1 MDLAALY
8 RLHGAMV
15 LRRSR
20 RLLRDDAAAPDGVQ
34 DVFLKLHECRQDL
47 HEGGLVSWLYVVTT
61 NLCLHRLRAM
71 ATRERLNGTL
81 PQETSERPRG
91 ADLALARGVL
101 AALPEELATAAA
113 YRFIDEMTHAEIAE
127 LLGCSRRHVG
137 DLLARFEAE
146 MESQRRLA

>member
-20 RLLRDDAAAPDGVQ
+20 RLLRDDAAAQDVVQ
-34 DVFLKLHECRQDL
+34 DVFLKLHECRHDL
-47 HEGGLVSWLYVVTT
+47 QQGGLVSWLYVVTT

-71 ATRERLNGTL
+71 ATRARLNGTMIH
-81 PQETSERPRG
+81 ETSARARG
-91 ADLALARGVL
+91 ADLALARSVM
-101 AALPEELATAAA
+101 AALPEELATVAV

-137 DLLARFEAE
+137 DLLVRFEAE
-146 MESQRRLA
+146 MESNRRLA

>member
-20 RLLRDDAAAPDGVQ
+20 RLLRDDAAAQDAVQ
-34 DVFLKLHECRQDL
+34 DVFLKLHECRQ
-47 HEGGLVSWLYVVTT
+47 EFQESGLVSWLYVVTT
-61 NLCLHRLRAM
+61 NLCLQRLRAM
-71 ATRERLNGTL
+71 ATRERLNGAL
-81 PQETSERPRG
+81 APETSARARG
-91 ADLALARGVL
+91 ADLVLARSVL
-101 AALPEELATAAA
+101 ATLPEELATVAV

-137 DLLARFEAE
+137 DLLVRFEAE
-146 MESQRRLA
+146 MESKRRLA

>member
-20 RLLRDDAAAPDGVQ
+20 RLLRDDAAAQDAVQ
-34 DVFLKLHECRQDL
+34 DVFLKLHECRQ
-47 HEGGLVSWLYVVTT
+47 EFKESGLVSWLYVVTT
-61 NLCLHRLRAM
+61 NLCLQRLRAM
-71 ATRERLNGTL
+71 ATRERLNGAL
-81 PQETSERPRG
+81 APETSARARG
-91 ADLALARGVL
+91 ADVVLARSVL
-101 AALPEELATAAA
+101 ATLPEELATVAV

-137 DLLARFEAE
+137 DLLVRFEAE
-146 MESQRRLA
+146 MESKRRLA

>member
-20 RLLRDDAAAPDGVQ
+20 RLLRDDAAAQDAVQ
-34 DVFLKLHECRQDL
+34 DVFLKLHECRQ
-47 HEGGLVSWLYVVTT
+47 EFQESGLVSWLYVVTT
-61 NLCLHRLRAM
+61 NLCLQRLRAM
-71 ATRERLNGTL
+71 ATRERLGGAL
-81 PQETSERPRG
+81 APETSARARG
-91 ADLALARGVL
+91 ADLVLARSVM
-101 AALPEELATAAA
+101 ATLPEELATVAV

-137 DLLARFEAE
+137 DLLVRFEAE
-146 MESQRRLA
+146 MESKRRLA